1 MSTLLDLC
9 TWARAMDPGDAPA
22 SVHRRL
28 RLQLL
33 STLATT
39 AVGAGSEDVG
49 PVVSLASTRPGALRV
64 APTVGDLDVEGALAA
79 AAALVSAD
87 SYDDWLLT
95 ARPGPAVWAAWLTA
109 AELDRS
115 WDDALRVQLAVDE
128 VMARLGGLTLPGVR
142 EGRSRLWLHA
152 AGAALATAMLLDLS
166 AEQTAHA
173 VAVAIAGAARPHRSL
188 EVGTGHLLA
197 VGEAVLL
204 GRRCA
209 LLADRG
215 LRGPVRGLDPGQHL
229 GEQLSGGRPL
239 RNWLTGLGS
248 SWLTSSL
255 SLGITPGGPLNAC
268 AVEAALEVLEAAARE
283 TGSELRAP
291 DILRVDV
298 EATVLTCAQARY
310 YGRESSAPETLSP
323 GRSQRALSAALSAAL
338 THGRL
343 TPREL
348 RLDALAVAVR
358 ESGDL
363 PGRIHMHHE
372 WALSLRTWD
381 ALRAGLGGDRL
392 FDGLGPKGIA
402 RLIAGRTGGM
412 GWMELPFALAADRI
426 QGASRNPELR
436 ELPGELVED
445 PGAVLARGVQAAAD
459 WAAKRMEKLLL
470 GPPLPG
476 QEGRDGADA
485 APGTFD
491 LGDQGWEEFALPLP
505 ARVRVLLHGGRV
517 REAERSHPLGSPGRP
532 IDETVRRVLDKWAA
546 ARPHALAEQAWTELG
561 GRLLRAD
568 GEAPTLPAGGPRAFL
583 SRLGPPPE

>member
-1 MSTLLDLC
+1 
-9 TWARAMDPGDAPA
+9 MDPADAPP
-22 SVHRRL
+22 SVHHRL

-33 STLATT
+33 STLAAT
-39 AVGAGSEDVG
+39 AVGAGSEDAG
-49 PVVSLASTRPGALRV
+49 PVVSLAETRPGPLRV
-64 APTVGDLDVEGALAA
+64 APGVGHMDVEGALAA
-79 AAALVSAD
+79 AAALCSAD

-95 ARPGPAVWAAWLTA
+95 ARPGPSAWTAWLTA

-115 WDDALRVQLAVDE
+115 WDDALRTQLAVNE
-128 VMARLGGLTLPGVR
+128 VLSRLGGLTLPGVR
-142 EGRSRLWLHA
+142 EGRNRIWLHA
-152 AGAALATAMLLDLS
+152 AGSALATSMLLDLS
-166 AEQTAHA
+166 PTKAAHA
-173 VAVAIAGAARPHRSL
+173 VATAMAGAPRPHRSM

-197 VGEAVLL
+197 IGEAVLL

-215 LRGPVRGLDPGQHL
+215 LQGPVEEFDDGGGLVA
-229 GEQLSGGRPL
+229 QLSGGRPL

-283 TGSELRAP
+283 TGTQLRAP

-298 EATVLTCAQARY
+298 EATVLTCAHARHF
-310 YGRESSAPETLSP
+310 GDESGAPERLSP
-323 GRSQRALSAALSAAL
+323 GRTQRALTASLTAALA
-338 THGRL
+338 HGRL

-358 ESGDL
+358 EAGDL
-363 PGRIHMHHE
+363 PARIHLHHE
-372 WALSLRTWD
+372 WGLSLRTWD

-436 ELPGELVED
+436 ELPAELVDD
-445 PGAVLARGVQAAAD
+445 PGAVLARGVHAATD
-459 WAAKRMEKLLL
+459 WAAKRLEKLLL

-476 QEGRDGADA
+476 QEADDEPEPTA
-485 APGTFD
+485 FD
-491 LGDQGWEEFALPLP
+491 LTDQPWEGFALPLP

-532 IDETVRRVLDKWAA
+532 AEETVRGVLEKWTA
-546 ARPHALAEQAWTELG
+546 ARPGACDDQRWAELG
-561 GRLLRAD
+561 GRLVTAD
-568 GEAPTLPAGGPRAFL
+568 GELPGLPAGGPRAFL
-583 SRLGPPPE
+583 ARLGPPPG